1 MLLATTADLPP
12 QVSLLHFTLM
22 DIASIPA
29 MNYRVIRFGVE
40 YTPRG
45 LPEIVI
51 LFLSCKLEVAKVRST
66 CESLSTVVE

>member
-1 MLLATTADLPP
+1 MMLAATADLPP

-51 LFLSCKLEVAKVRST
+51 LFLSCKVAKVRST
-66 CESLSTVVE
+66 CESLSTVVK